1 MTRKLMTVTALA
13 STLALAAGCSTAP
26 TTPSSTVGSA
36 PGYQSPTAQ
45 NESVQYG
52 YVNNITQMET
62 AKRTSGA
69 GALLGAVVGGA
80 IGNQVGSG
88 SGRAAA
94 TGIGA
99 VGGAIAGN
107 KIEESRGAAAQTYY
121 KIDVRMDNG
130 EVRSYDYVDLNGLR
144 VGDRV
149 RVENN
154 QLQRW

>member
-13 STLALAAGCSTAP
+13 SAVAFAAGCSSTAS
-26 TTPSSTVGSA
+26 TPSSTVGSA
-36 PGYQSPTAQ
+36 PVYQQPAQ

-62 AKRTSGA
+62 EKRTSGA

-80 IGNQVGSG
+80 LGNQIGSG
-88 SGRAAA
+88 TGRAAA
-94 TGIGA
+94 TGVGA
-99 VGGAIAGN
+99 VGGAVIGN
-107 KIEESRGAAAQTYY
+107 KIEERRGSAPESYY
-121 KIDVRMDNG
+121 KIDVRLDNG
-130 EVRSYDYVDLNGLR
+130 EVRSYDYADLNGLR
-144 VGDRV
+144 VGDRI